1 LSFYPKQ
8 GERQMNNSYG
18 TLIGNVTQDP
28 ELTFTTSGQARLGF
42 SIACNYVWYDNAGEK
57 QEKVSYFN
65 IVAWRYI
72 AEAGA
77 RVLEKGVGAVVTGRW
92 EQRSYEDKE
101 GNKRSTVEFVADTIA
116 VNSLSLE
123 SIERR
128 KRQDN
133 EGGNSNTRGGQQSGG
148 QRRRPAMANT
158 GAPDDEPF

>member
-1 LSFYPKQ
+1 
-8 GERQMNNSYG
+8 MNNSSG
-18 TLIGNVTQDP
+18 VLIGNVTQDP

-65 IVAWRYI
+65 IVAWRYV

-77 RVLEKGVGAVVTGRW
+77 RVLEKGVGAVVSGRW

-116 VNSLSLE
+116 VNTLSLE

-133 EGGNSNTRGGQQSGG
+133 EGGNNNARGGQSSGG
-148 QRRRPAMANT
+148 QRRRPAMASAT
-158 GAPDDEPF
+158 KVPDDEPF

>member
-1 LSFYPKQ
+1 MSFYPKQ